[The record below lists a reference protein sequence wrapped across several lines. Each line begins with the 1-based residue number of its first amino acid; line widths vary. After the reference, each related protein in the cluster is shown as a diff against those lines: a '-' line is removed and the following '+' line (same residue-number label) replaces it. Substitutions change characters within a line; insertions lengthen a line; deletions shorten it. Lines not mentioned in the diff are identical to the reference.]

1 MNALR
6 IILPFAFGYFLSYF
20 FRSLNAVIAPDLV
33 AEIGL
38 TAGDLGLL
46 TSAYFL
52 AFAPFQLP
60 LGILLDRYGPR
71 RVEAALLLVAAL
83 GAAVFATAMS
93 APGLILG
100 RALIGLGVSA
110 CLMAPFKAFRQWFEQ
125 DKLPLINGIQMTAG
139 GLGALAATA
148 PVEAALGILE
158 WRGVF
163 LVLAGTAVVAAAA
176 IFLAVRDR
184 DSGPAAGDLAE
195 QVRGIRTIFT
205 SRAFWRLAPL
215 TVASQ
220 SAFLAIQGLW
230 SGPWLRDVA
239 GFGREAVAEGLLL
252 IAAAMIAGF
261 LGIGAIAER
270 LSRHG
275 IPSTITALLCMT
287 AFMVTQACLL
297 AGWSGTALPLWI
309 LFGFFGTAGIVP
321 YAILPN
327 AFPAN
332 LAGRVGTGLN
342 LLVFASAF
350 AVQWGIGAVID
361 LWPRSTADG
370 FAVAGYRAAF
380 GVVLALQ
387 VLALAWYAAAP
398 RLVKVRG

>member
-6 IILPFAFGYFLSYF
+6 IVLPFAFGYFLSYF

-83 GAAVFATAMS
+83 GAAVFATATS

-139 GLGALAATA
+139 GLGALTATA
-148 PVEAALGILE
+148 PVEAALGLLD

-163 LVLAGTAVVAAAA
+163 LVLAGTAVLAAAA

-184 DSGPAAGDLAE
+184 ESGPAAGDLAE

-220 SAFLAIQGLW
+220 AAFLAIQGLW

-239 GFGREAVAEGLLL
+239 SFGREAVAEGLLL
-252 IAAAMIAGF
+252 IAVAMIAGF

-270 LSRHG
+270 LNRHG
-275 IPSTITALLCMT
+275 IPTAATAVLCMT
-287 AFMVTQACLL
+287 AFMATQACLL
-297 AGWSGTALPLWI
+297 AGWNETALPLWI

-321 YAILPN
+321 YAVLPN

-361 LWPRSTADG
+361 LWPRSAPDG

-398 RLVKVRG
+398 RLVRVRG